1 MLMTQCRR
9 PFLPSVRRRTGKTA
23 FFVAQN
29 LQTAPVPCRAMS
41 SSTGTFLIFPEETAK
56 WWTSRAIAAW
66 LALAVSQVL
75 EQSARRRLMRRKAV
89 DSRRNHEH
97 KIQLQPA
104 ETPEITASV
113 EACRTHIAHLLQ
125 DLRHAGPSEK
135 IMPLPATGSIA

>member
-1 MLMTQCRR
+1 MTKQKHSAQTPAVSRGKSNANDA
-9 PFLPSVRRRTGKTA
+9 LPPTIPAKRQTSHRKETA

-89 DSRRNHEH
+89 DSRRNHD
-97 KIQLQPA
+97 A
-104 ETPEITASV
+104 
-113 EACRTHIAHLLQ
+113 
-125 DLRHAGPSEK
+125 
-135 IMPLPATGSIA
+135 